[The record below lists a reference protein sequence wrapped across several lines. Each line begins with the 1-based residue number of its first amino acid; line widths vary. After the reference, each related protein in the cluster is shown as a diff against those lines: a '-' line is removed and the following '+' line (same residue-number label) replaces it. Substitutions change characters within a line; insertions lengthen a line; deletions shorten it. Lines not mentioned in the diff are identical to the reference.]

1 METKICKDCGRELP
15 LSDFRKTRSGALSGN
30 CNECIKEKYA
40 QTRYSHLEKFWG
52 GGKIAPFSD
61 PDFDGKQ
68 PREVIDTMIRCRK
81 WLESRGFEI
90 SMSCVYKEVKIRK
103 INLE

>member
-40 QTRYSHLEKFWG
+40 QTRYSHLEKLG
-52 GGKIAPFSD
+52 GVKSLPFPTPTST
-61 PDFDGKQ
+61 G
-68 PREVIDTMIRCRK
+68 
-81 WLESRGFEI
+81 S
-90 SMSCVYKEVKIRK
+90 
-103 INLE
+103 NLAKSLTQ

>member
-40 QTRYSHLEKFWG
+40 QTRYSHLEKFFWG
-52 GGKIAPFSD
+52 GVKSLPFPTPTST
-61 PDFDGKQ
+61 G
-68 PREVIDTMIRCRK
+68 
-81 WLESRGFEI
+81 S
-90 SMSCVYKEVKIRK
+90 
-103 INLE
+103 NLAKSLTQ